1 MVIHTDLNSFAGVN
15 RPVLTTGTFDGVHH
29 GHQVIIKRLNEIAKR
44 EKGESV
50 LFTFH
55 PHPRLVLNPEDK
67 SLRLLNTVEEKQDLL
82 ERTGLDHLLV
92 LPFSRD
98 FSRLHAREFVRDVL
112 VEKLHVHAM
121 VVWHDHRFGRDREGG
136 IGMLREQGEE
146 FGFRVEEIPAQEV
159 EHVQVSSTKVREALL
174 NGAVERSHEWL
185 GYPYRLDGVVV
196 KGDQRGRTIGWPTAN
211 VGAIDPYKLIPANGV
226 YAVVATVAGTEF
238 EGMLNIGVRPTV
250 EAHGTR
256 TVEVNLFGLDREI
269 YGEPISVRL
278 WQRLRNEKR
287 FAGLEELKAQ
297 LAKDKEAAMQSLSKR

>member
-67 SLRLLNTVEEKQDLL
+67 SLRLLNTVEEKQELL

-112 VEKLHVHAM
+112 VE
-121 VVWHDHRFGRDREGG
+121 
-136 IGMLREQGEE
+136 
-146 FGFRVEEIPAQEV
+146 
-159 EHVQVSSTKVREALL
+159 
-174 NGAVERSHEWL
+174 
-185 GYPYRLDGVVV
+185 
-196 KGDQRGRTIGWPTAN
+196 
-211 VGAIDPYKLIPANGV
+211 
-226 YAVVATVAGTEF
+226 AG
-238 EGMLNIGVRPTV
+238 
-250 EAHGTR
+250 
-256 TVEVNLFGLDREI
+256 
-269 YGEPISVRL
+269 
-278 WQRLRNEKR
+278 
-287 FAGLEELKAQ
+287 
-297 LAKDKEAAMQSLSKR
+297 